1 MVFTVQQ
8 RDEDELLEKL
18 TAIAKSKKNK
28 KYIVKNK
35 KTNNEYSDGVKFLV
49 DLKITNGDIKVKT
62 SSLYSSYN
70 GWSNDPL
77 SKKEFMK
84 ETENLLVAFEDS
96 FGLNKSIWEI
106 DERIFINKLSAAKKG
121 KKKGKEKAFPS

>member
-35 KTNNEYSDGVKFLV
+35 KTNDEYSDGVKFLV
-49 DLKITNGDIKVKT
+49 ELKITNGDIKVKT

-77 SKKEFMK
+77 SKKEFIK

-121 KKKGKEKAFPS
+121 KKKGKE

>member
-35 KTNNEYSDGVKFLV
+35 KTNDEYSDGVKFLV
-49 DLKITNGDIKVKT
+49 ELKITNGDIKVKT

-121 KKKGKEKAFPS
+121 KKKGKE